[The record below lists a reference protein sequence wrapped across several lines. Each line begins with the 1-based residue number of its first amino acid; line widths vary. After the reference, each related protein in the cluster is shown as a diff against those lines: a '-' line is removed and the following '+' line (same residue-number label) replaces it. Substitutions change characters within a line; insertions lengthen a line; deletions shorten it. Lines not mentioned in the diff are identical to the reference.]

1 MIETIHLQL
10 LLATFAGWIGRQQ
23 TAVISCLIEENRV
36 LNEQLE
42 SGGKRVRFTDDQR
55 RRLAAKGKP
64 LRRKVLCRIGR
75 YSDSGYDP
83 GMAPQA
89 HRREMDLSAKAC
101 RSARCDEVDP

>member
-1 MIETIHLQL
+1 MPWKRMLAVVTGEIEESL
-10 LLATFAGWIGRQQ
+10 LLRIEYL
-23 TAVISCLIEENRV
+23 VEENRV